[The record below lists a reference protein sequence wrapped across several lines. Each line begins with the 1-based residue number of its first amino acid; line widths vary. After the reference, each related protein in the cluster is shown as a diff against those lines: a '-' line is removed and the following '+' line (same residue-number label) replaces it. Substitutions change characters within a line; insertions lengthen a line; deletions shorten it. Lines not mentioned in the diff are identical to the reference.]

1 MSQLND
7 VLDQSVRAQ
16 DAPFLVAMVGDK
28 DGVRW
33 SGSSGDRA
41 TGQKATQD
49 TVFRIFSMTKSPSC
63 VCGAS
68 GRNSRRPAMRAR
80 PAPRLPMDPKEVL
93 EYIARTLVDDPDAGE
108 VTSRV
113 LFFRSGDPK

>member
-16 DAPFLVAMVGDK
+16 DAPFLVAMVGDR
-28 DGVRW
+28 DGVKW

-49 TVFRIFSMTKSPSC
+49 TVFRIF
-63 VCGAS
+63 
-68 GRNSRRPAMRAR
+68 
-80 PAPRLPMDPKEVL
+80 
-93 EYIARTLVDDPDAGE
+93 
-108 VTSRV
+108 
-113 LFFRSGDPK
+113 